1 MKKLLLLFIFFT
13 FSVNSQ
19 VLSNDDSTALILGN
33 IGTDLTGVTPGQNN
47 WQTLIAATASPPGQN
62 SDFQIV
68 NIGGLYGNAIQIIGP
83 SSTTGSR
90 FIFKGGF
97 FLIPIAIL
105 LFYTLYLIFERIFY
119 IRKVAKIDHHLMSDV
134 RNNLN
139 AGNIEMALSV
149 AERNGTALGNVIA
162 EGVMTIGRP
171 ISEIE
176 SNMERAGNIEVGQ
189 MEHKLGQLGLIA
201 GIAPTLGF
209 IGTIS
214 GVIKIFYSISV
225 TEDISIGNISGGL
238 YEKMISS
245 GAGLLVGII
254 AYSAYHLLNGRID
267 DFALAIQ
274 KQVLEFVS
282 IIQRP
287 NHANK
292 TK

>member
-1 MKKLLLLFIFFT
+1 MISSFIQLQDTISHAANAVADKLPVNTEI
-13 FSVNSQ
+13 SV
-19 VLSNDDSTALILGN
+19 LE
-33 IGTDLTGVTPGQNN
+33 
-47 WQTLIAATASPPGQN
+47 
-62 SDFQIV
+62 
-68 NIGGLYGNAIQIIGP
+68 
-83 SSTTGSR
+83 

-105 LFYTLYLIFERIFY
+105 LFYTLYLIFERILY
-119 IRKVAKIDHHLMSDV
+119 IKKVAKIDQHLISDI
-134 RNNLN
+134 RNNLG
-139 AGNIEMALSV
+139 AGNIDMALSV
-149 AERNGTALGNVIA
+149 AQRSNTALGNVLA
-162 EGVMTIGRP
+162 EGVLTIGRP
-171 ISEIE
+171 IAEIE
-176 SNMERAGNIEVGQ
+176 SNMERAGNIEVGE
-189 MEHKLGQLGLIA
+189 MERKLGQLGLIA

-254 AYSAYHLLNGRID
+254 AYSAYHLLNTRID
-267 DFALAIQ
+267 EFALAIQ
-274 KQVLEFVS
+274 RQVLEFVS